1 MITLEDV
8 IEELLGEE
16 IFDETDSVYS
26 DVHRRM
32 SVAIARRAS
41 IQFQVNDQCFTIH
54 SMRAYYKIVKL
65 HT

>member
-32 SVAIARRAS
+32 SVVMARRAS
-41 IQFQVNDQCFTIH
+41 IKLQVRDSCLFIQ
-54 SMRAYYKIVKL
+54 YKGMYSG
-65 HT
+65 